1 MKNKRKNKRDRELE
15 ELKQLYEKNIEAIR
29 ELRKLIEEDRKRAE
43 EDRKKAEEYEKQREK
58 EHKEAME
65 RLKRVEE
72 TLDRLAKEREEDEK
86 RRKEYEK
93 QREKEHREAMERLT
107 KLEETTRNLSKSIT
121 DLNGIWSDYTE
132 KIILDGFENAAKEYG
147 LEIIQLIERQLIR
160 RGGDNYEIDGLAIG
174 KDFVIVIE
182 TKTKFRKEDFEQLEN
197 NLNRFF
203 EFYPFYRGYK
213 LYGAIAGIRITE
225 NIRNLA
231 EKKGFFVIEHKDGKD
246 VKILNS
252 KNFKPKDFSNLNG

>member
-1 MKNKRKNKRDRELE
+1 MKNKRRRNKRDRELE

-43 EDRKKAEEYEKQREK
+43 EDRKRAEE
-58 EHKEAME
+58 
-65 RLKRVEE
+65 
-72 TLDRLAKEREEDEK
+72 DRKKIEN
-86 RRKEYEK
+86 
-93 QREKEHREAMERLT
+93 LT
-107 KLEETTRNLSKSIT
+107 KSIS
-121 DLNGIWSDYTE
+121 DLNGIWSDYAE

-182 TKTKFRKEDFEQLEN
+182 TKTKFRNEDFEQLEN

-246 VKILNS
+246 VRILNS
-252 KNFKPKDFSNLNG
+252 KDFKPKDYSK